1 MKERLTMPG
10 LKKNSQSDWERVER
24 DAAADAPIAYD
35 PETDLYDPND
45 PAQVAAFF
53 ASAKVVRK
61 PGRPKAETTK
71 VPIAI
76 RLSPDVV
83 EYFKATGAGWQ
94 SRIDAALH
102 EWMSGHPLKRA

>member
-1 MKERLTMPG
+1 MPG
-10 LKKNSQSDWERVER
+10 LKKNSKTDWEQVKR
-24 DAAADAPIAYD
+24 DAVSDSPISYD
-35 PETDLYDPND
+35 PDTDLYDPND
-45 PAQVAAFF
+45 PDQVAKFF
-53 ASAKVVRK
+53 SSSKVVRK
-61 PGRPKAETTK
+61 PGRPKAESTK

-94 SRIDAALH
+94 SRIDSALH

>member
-1 MKERLTMPG
+1 VK
-10 LKKNSQSDWERVER
+10 Q
-24 DAAADAPIAYD
+24 DAASDSPIPYD
-35 PETDLYDPND
+35 PDTDLYDPND
-45 PAQVAAFF
+45 PAQVVNFF
-53 ASAKVVRK
+53 SSAKVVRK

-83 EYFKATGAGWQ
+83 DYFKATGTGWQ

>member
-1 MKERLTMPG
+1 MPG
-10 LKKNSQSDWERVER
+10 LKKNSKTDWDQVKR
-24 DAAADAPIAYD
+24 DAASDAPIAYD
-35 PETDLYDPND
+35 PEADLYDPDD

-53 ASAKVVRK
+53 SSAKVVRK

-83 EYFKATGAGWQ
+83 DYFKTTGAGWQ
-94 SRIDAALH
+94 SRIDAALQD
-102 EWMSGHPLKRA
+102 WMSGHPLKRV

>member
-1 MKERLTMPG
+1 MPG
-10 LKKNSQSDWERVER
+10 LKKNSKTDWDRVKR
-24 DAAADAPIAYD
+24 DAASDSPVPYD
-35 PETDLYDPND
+35 PDTDLYDPND
-45 PAQVAAFF
+45 PAQVANFF
-53 ASAKVVRK
+53 CSAKVVRK

>member
-1 MKERLTMPG
+1 MPG
-10 LKKNSQSDWERVER
+10 LKKTSQTDWDRVQH
-24 DAAADAPIAYD
+24 DAAAEVPVTYD

-53 ASAKVVRK
+53 SSAKVVRK

-83 EYFKATGAGWQ
+83 DYFKATGAGWQ

>member
-1 MKERLTMPG
+1 MPG
-10 LKKNSQSDWERVER
+10 LKKNSKTDWEMVKQ
-24 DAAADAPIAYD
+24 DVAAEAPIAYD
-35 PETDLYDPND
+35 PDTDLYDPND
-45 PAQVAAFF
+45 PAQVANFF
-53 ASAKVVRK
+53 SSAKVVRK
-61 PGRPKAETTK
+61 PGRPKAETKK

-102 EWMSGHPLKRA
+102 EWMSGHPFKRA

>member
-1 MKERLTMPG
+1 MPG
-10 LKKNSQSDWERVER
+10 LKKNSKTDWGRVKR
-24 DAAADAPIAYD
+24 DAASDAPLPYD
-35 PETDLYDPND
+35 PDSDLYDPNE
-45 PAQVAAFF
+45 ATQVANFF
-53 ASAKVVRK
+53 SSAKVVRK
-61 PGRPKAETTK
+61 PGRPKAEVTK

-94 SRIDAALH
+94 SRIDTALH

>member
-1 MKERLTMPG
+1 MPG
-10 LKKNSQSDWERVER
+10 LKKTSLTDWDQVTR
-24 DAAADAPIAYD
+24 DSASEVPVTYD

-45 PAQVAAFF
+45 PAQVSAFF
-53 ASAKVVRK
+53 ATAKVVRK

-102 EWMSGHPLKRA
+102 EWMSGHPLKPA

>member
-1 MKERLTMPG
+1 MPG
-10 LKKNSQSDWERVER
+10 LKKNSQTDWDQVKR
-24 DAAADAPIAYD
+24 DAASEAPIAHD

-45 PAQVAAFF
+45 PAQVSAFF
-53 ASAKVVRK
+53 STAKVVRK
-61 PGRPKAETTK
+61 PGRPKAATTK

-83 EYFKATGAGWQ
+83 AYFKATGAGWQ

>member
-1 MKERLTMPG
+1 MKGRRTMPG
-10 LKKNSQSDWERVER
+10 LKKTSKSDWERVKQ
-24 DAAADAPIAYD
+24 DVASDAPITFD

-53 ASAKVVRK
+53 SDAKVVRK
-61 PGRPKAETTK
+61 PGRPKAEKTK

-76 RLSPDVV
+76 RLSPEVV
-83 EYFKATGAGWQ
+83 EYFKSTGAGWQ

>member
-1 MKERLTMPG
+1 MPG
-10 LKKNSQSDWERVER
+10 LKKNSKTDWEQLKR
-24 DAAADAPIAYD
+24 DVASDTPIEYD
-35 PETDLYDPND
+35 PESDLYDPND
-45 PAQVAAFF
+45 PALVANFF
-53 ASAKVVRK
+53 SSAKVVRK